1 MSLAS
6 SRAVIG
12 RFIGVAG
19 GEAKDGV
26 VEEGVGGI
34 YDGSGLVII
43 DRGFRSG
50 CRKYLRN
57 QQRRSHAKDRRA
69 PKRWRKM
76 RQWGNRQWSLQ
87 TPLEDGVLYTE
98 LIIVTETELNASR
111 SSYLSPHRC
120 NFVMVRC
127 RGKN

>member
-19 GEAKDGV
+19 GEAKDGA

-43 DRGFRSG
+43 DRGSRSG
-50 CRKYLRN
+50 CRKWKKPTAPQPRK
-57 QQRRSHAKDRRA
+57 RSAGAQTMARDVA
-69 PKRWRKM
+69 MSTIGRW
-76 RQWGNRQWSLQ
+76 
-87 TPLEDGVLYTE
+87 
-98 LIIVTETELNASR
+98 NALHR
-111 SSYLSPHRC
+111 LDNSY
-120 NFVMVRC
+120 
-127 RGKN
+127 

>member
-19 GEAKDGV
+19 GEAKDGA

-43 DRGFRSG
+43 DRGSRSG
-50 CRKYLRN
+50 CRKW
-57 QQRRSHAKDRRA
+57 KKPTA
-69 PKRWRKM
+69 PQKIGGRPNDGARC
-76 RQWGNRQWSLQ
+76 GNVHHWTMECS
-87 TPLEDGVLYTE
+87 TPT
-98 LIIVTETELNASR
+98 
-111 SSYLSPHRC
+111 
-120 NFVMVRC
+120 
-127 RGKN
+127 